1 MGQSCWKD
9 ISYIGHMDIS
19 ATVVRTIY
27 RTLVI
32 TSYGYQWDRV
42 VRTIYR
48 TLVIAS
54 YGYQWDS
61 C

>member
-1 MGQSCWKD
+1 
-9 ISYIGHMDIS
+9 MDIS
-19 ATVVRTIY
+19 WRVVRTIY

-32 TSYGYQWDRV
+32 ASYGYQWDRV

-61 C
+61 

>member
-1 MGQSCWKD
+1 
-9 ISYIGHMDIS
+9 MDIS
-19 ATVVRTIY
+19 GTVVRTIY
-27 RTLVI
+27 RTLVVA
-32 TSYGYQWDRV
+32 SYGYPWGGV

>member
-1 MGQSCWKD
+1 
-9 ISYIGHMDIS
+9 MDIS
-19 ATVVRTIY
+19 GTVDRTIY
-27 RTLVI
+27 RTLVV